1 MTVNQPHRASG
12 LIHVSPAGP
21 ENPDALA
28 AGSVVCGGLVHTT
41 VIPRNEDGSIE
52 TGGIRGQS
60 ERIFATLENVLGRSG
75 SSLANLIHLTIYLT
89 DIADRDIFNEV
100 YTQHVPRPF
109 PSRCALQVSALA
121 VVGMKVEVT
130 AVAALTGDQDRPSV
144 ESPRLQHK

>member
-1 MTVNQPHRASG
+1 MTVNEPHRVSG

-21 ENPDALA
+21 ENPGALA
-28 AGSVVCGGLVHTT
+28 AGSVIYGGLVHAT

-52 TGGIRGQS
+52 TGGIREQS

-75 SSLANLIHLTIYLT
+75 SALANLIHLTIYRT

-109 PSRCALQVSALA
+109 PSRCALQ
-121 VVGMKVEVT
+121 EVT
-130 AVAALTGDQDRPSV
+130 AVAALTGPQDRP
-144 ESPRLQHK
+144 LA